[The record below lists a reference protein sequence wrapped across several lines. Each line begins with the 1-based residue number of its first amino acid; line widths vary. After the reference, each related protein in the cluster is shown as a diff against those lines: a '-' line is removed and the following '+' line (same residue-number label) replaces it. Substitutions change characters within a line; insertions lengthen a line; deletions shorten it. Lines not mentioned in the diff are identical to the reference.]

1 LRNNH
6 PPSAR
11 GFSLLE
17 VLVAVTI
24 FAIIAAVLYS
34 GFAMTTRTW
43 RRGQEKIQ
51 QGELQRSVF
60 ELIRRQVASVYPVM
74 PLVDEDPQPVD
85 PSQPTF
91 RPTAEKLPYFV
102 GSGGRMAF
110 VSLFSMRLNAIP
122 GLCFV
127 AYSVEPSETTEGFA
141 LVEYEKQYTGVNPM
155 GKEEIDALPENIYRY
170 VLLDGLDQATFQFF
184 GADLSQQGAVPV
196 DQIEKDWF
204 DDWDVETMGDLP
216 EAVRIQYRFRPGSRA
231 RFLQGEIMVPIHS
244 HGNAMRR
251 RFNTRST
258 SNVPIAQ

>member
-1 LRNNH
+1 MRHN
-6 PPSAR
+6 PRRAR

-17 VLVAVTI
+17 VLVAITI
-24 FAIIAAVLYS
+24 FAIIATILYS

-43 RRGQEKIQ
+43 RRGHESIQ
-51 QGELQRSVF
+51 AGEQQRSVF

-74 PLVDEDPQPVD
+74 PLLDEDQQPVD

-91 RPTAEKLPYFV
+91 RPTADKLPYFV
-102 GSGGRMAF
+102 GAAERMAF

-127 AYSVEPSETTEGFA
+127 AYAVEPSEAGTGFA

-155 GKEEIDALPENIYRY
+155 GKEESDAIPENIYRY
-170 VLLDGLDQATFQFF
+170 VLLDGLDQATFQFY
-184 GADLSQQGAVPV
+184 GADLSQQGTVPV
-196 DQIEKDWF
+196 DEIQKEWV

-216 EAVRIQYRFRPGSRA
+216 EAVRIKYRFNPGSRA
-231 RFLQGEIMVPIHS
+231 RFLEGEIMVPIHS

-251 RFNTRST
+251 RIPTRS
-258 SNVPIAQ
+258 SGNVPIPQ